1 MITRY
6 NNYLSILENINSI
19 KELFKISILDVL
31 EAVDIKRIE
40 LSIEIKNDTLE
51 ELKNDKNF
59 KDKLKYKNLTYYSD
73 IVYLKDIES
82 FVDNTGGIKFL
93 LLYNSNQNELSNPE
107 YLILEIS
114 KKLSVYKIVD
124 DFKKFYDKISN
135 KTISIKS
142 NNNEYVYITSNGGLE
157 WNNKNIQTQDD
168 VIFKN
173 VLTANEMYNLINR
186 SKYEIV
192 S

>member
-6 NNYLSILENINSI
+6 NNYLLILENINSI